1 MGSKSF
7 EILFGEFQILI
18 GKIRLRKIR
27 LRKILNYPICS
38 SGEHSCTGPGAHNR
52 GIVFGKLGSQAVKPV
67 KKEGEAEA
75 PLTGAWAEPPSR
87 NSAPANTF
95 RPQISRHLLYYY

>member
-1 MGSKSF
+1 MCKIFGRSILKYFWAVNILNNICFKKGSKSF

-38 SGEHSCTGPGAHNR
+38 SGEYSIKEAR
-52 GIVFGKLGSQAVKPV
+52 ALRQAVVHRLKLIESP
-67 KKEGEAEA
+67 
-75 PLTGAWAEPPSR
+75 
-87 NSAPANTF
+87 
-95 RPQISRHLLYYY
+95 